1 MWALRGRILP
11 MSDQPAVAPTES
23 AVFTGRIW
31 IADDGTIAAVTKG
44 AKAGPPGSAGAPV
57 IDVGTSLVVPGL
69 VDLHNHL
76 AYNTLPLWVEPTQQ
90 TPFLHHNSWTKADTY
105 SSQTTWPAYALI
117 TACPHELLA
126 YVEAKAIVGGTTS
139 IQGSP
144 PANKP
149 RDGWLV
155 RNIDDETFGTG
166 NPNLVYASVLTMK
179 AAALGDR
186 ANKMRE
192 ASSHAAFIYHCSEGQ
207 RGSIVAREF
216 TDAKQAGCLQPRFVA
231 VHTNAV
237 DPAWYADWSSSAG
250 AIAWSPFSNLWLYG
264 QTTDVPAAQAAG
276 IAVCL
281 GSDWAPSGTKSIQG
295 ELKSARVTADALGWT
310 LTDEDLVR
318 MVTCLPGDVLA
329 RAWDRQVGR
338 LQPGAQADL
347 LVIDAKK
354 NASPFPTVVQS
365 TEDDV
370 ELVVI
375 DGIPRYGTPQLSASA
390 LTAAANVT
398 STAVGPSLPGMTSI
412 RVGSR
417 SMRLLLTQPSH
428 PLQTWEW
435 SEVVDR
441 LDEVRQNPR
450 REVEAAQ
457 AMYARWAGRLD
468 DADAPLR
475 LALDMPT
482 GLAPIG
488 GLPKNLDDLEVPP
501 LQSLTHDSEWLGSV
515 SGRGFHGGVLDRL
528 AEYYG

>member
-1 MWALRGRILP
+1 MWAIRGRIVA
-11 MSDQPAVAPTES
+11 MSDQPSVAPSES
-23 AVFTGRIW
+23 AVFTGRVW
-31 IADDGTIAAVTKG
+31 IADDGTIAAITKG
-44 AKAGPPGSAGAPV
+44 NKAGPTGSSGATV
-57 IDVGTSLVVPGL
+57 IDVGTSLVIPGL

-76 AYNTLPLWVEPTQQ
+76 AYNTLPLWTEPKQH

-105 SSQTTWPAYALI
+105 SARTTWPAYALI
-117 TACPHELLA
+117 TACPQELLA

-149 RDGWLV
+149 REGWLV

-179 AAALGDR
+179 AAVLGDR
-186 ANKMRE
+186 ANKMRD
-192 ASSHAAFIYHCSEGQ
+192 ASSHAAFIYHCSEGR

-237 DPAWYADWSSSAG
+237 EPTWYAEWSASPG

-264 QTTDVPAAQAAG
+264 ETTDVPAARAAG
-276 IAVCL
+276 ISVCL
-281 GSDWAPSGTKSIQG
+281 GADWAPSGTKSIQG
-295 ELKSARVTADALGWT
+295 ELKAARLTADAVGWT

-318 MVTCLPGDVLA
+318 MVTSLPGDVLA
-329 RAWDRQVGR
+329 RAWGRQVGR

-347 LVIDAKK
+347 VVISAKQA
-354 NASPFPTVVQS
+354 ASPFPTIVES
-365 TEDDV
+365 TEDDI

-375 DGIPRYGTPQLSASA
+375 DGIPRYGTSPLSSNA
-390 LTAAANVT
+390 LTAAANLT
-398 STAVGPSLPGMTSI
+398 GTAFGPHPPGMTSVD
-412 RVGSR
+412 VGRR
-417 SMRLLLTQPSH
+417 SMRMLLTQPSH
-428 PLQTWEW
+428 PPAPWEW

-441 LDEVRQNPR
+441 LEEVRQNPR

-457 AMYARWAGRLD
+457 AMYAGWAGRLD

-501 LQSLTHDSEWLGSV
+501 LQSLTHDAEWLASL
-515 SGRGFHGGVLDRL
+515 SGRGFHGGVLDGL
-528 AEYYG
+528 TDYYG